1 MCGLYAEWGTEYL
14 AKEAILSAMRSRG
27 PDDHGHW
34 QQPLQ
39 HGVLHLLHTRLA
51 IVDLSRAGHQPML
64 SDASNHGL
72 VFNGEIYNHNQ
83 LRQELE
89 QAGYRFRS
97 KSDTEVLLHGY
108 RHWGTDLFPR
118 LEGIFACVFWDA
130 ERQELVLARDP
141 LGVKPLLWWRT
152 SSGWAVGSEL
162 AAFRGARRPHQ
173 PQLDP
178 LALEQFWTWG
188 AVQAPRTMVRDL
200 EVFPAGH
207 WARWRPGQPGDRWQF
222 QAFNSWP
229 ERSWTTDQL
238 SYAEAVEGV
247 GTRLEQAVAR
257 QMLADVPVGAFL
269 SGGIDSAA
277 LVALMGRHTSHPV
290 QTISLGFREIGSVA
304 DERSAAAE
312 VARHLGTDH
321 RSIEVGAAEAEAW
334 FPDFVDALDQ
344 PSVDGFNTYLV
355 ARCARQQGLKVA
367 LSGLGGDEL
376 FAGYPSFQAA
386 WSHQQRPQVASVL
399 RARLPRRL
407 VQRLGWDSAAF
418 EAGAASGAAW
428 FRQLPW
434 GERLEIPLAAQELE
448 PHLDGLDL
456 PAQLSRLELAGY
468 MANILLRDS
477 DAVTMHHGLEL
488 RVPFLDGDL
497 VRYALQLPGA
507 YRLRVGSLKPLLVD
521 AMQGLLPDSVLN
533 GVKRGFELPFARW
546 LQGWPEP
553 QLDPGLLG
561 HAWPARV
568 SRARAQFLRQPRHY
582 RSWWQWTVLAAW
594 IRAWPNLALPAE

>member
-1 MCGLYAEWGTEYL
+1 
-14 AKEAILSAMRSRG
+14 
-27 PDDHGHW
+27 
-34 QQPLQ
+34 
-39 HGVLHLLHTRLA
+39 
-51 IVDLSRAGHQPML
+51 
-64 SDASNHGL
+64 
-72 VFNGEIYNHNQ
+72 
-83 LRQELE
+83 
-89 QAGYRFRS
+89 
-97 KSDTEVLLHGY
+97 
-108 RHWGTDLFPR
+108 
-118 LEGIFACVFWDA
+118 
-130 ERQELVLARDP
+130 
-141 LGVKPLLWWRT
+141 
-152 SSGWAVGSEL
+152 
-162 AAFRGARRPHQ
+162 
-173 PQLDP
+173 

-200 EVFPAGH
+200 EVFPSGH
-207 WARWRPGQPGDRWQF
+207 WARWRPGQPGDRWQL
-222 QAFNSWP
+222 QAFTSWP
-229 ERSWTTDQL
+229 QRSWTTDQL
-238 SYAEAVEGV
+238 TYAEAVEGV

-290 QTISLGFREIGSVA
+290 QTISLGFRESGSVT

-376 FAGYPSFQAA
+376 LAGYPSFQAA
-386 WSHQQRPQVASVL
+386 WSHQQRPQVASAL

-428 FRQLPW
+428 FRQLPR

-448 PHLDGLDL
+448 PQLVSLDL

-507 YRLRVGSLKPLLVD
+507 YRLRAGSLKPLLVD

-533 GVKRGFELPFARW
+533 GVKRGFELPLARW

-561 HAWPARV
+561 HSWPARV
-568 SRARAQFLRQPRHY
+568 SRARTQFLRQPRHY

-594 IRAWPNLALPAE
+594 IRAWPNLILPSV

>member
-1 MCGLYAEWGTEYL
+1 
-14 AKEAILSAMRSRG
+14 
-27 PDDHGHW
+27 
-34 QQPLQ
+34 
-39 HGVLHLLHTRLA
+39 
-51 IVDLSRAGHQPML
+51 
-64 SDASNHGL
+64 
-72 VFNGEIYNHNQ
+72 
-83 LRQELE
+83 
-89 QAGYRFRS
+89 
-97 KSDTEVLLHGY
+97 
-108 RHWGTDLFPR
+108 
-118 LEGIFACVFWDA
+118 
-130 ERQELVLARDP
+130 
-141 LGVKPLLWWRT
+141 VKPLLWWRT

-162 AAFRGARRPHQ
+162 AAFRAARRPHQ

-200 EVFPAGH
+200 EAFPAGH
-207 WARWRPGQPGDRWQF
+207 WARWRPGQPGDRWQL
-222 QAFNSWP
+222 QTFNSWP
-229 ERSWTTDQL
+229 QRSWTTDQL

-277 LVALMGRHTSHPV
+277 LVALMGRQTSHPV
-290 QTISLGFREIGSVA
+290 QTISLGFRETGSVA
-304 DERSAAAE
+304 DERSAAAQ

-376 FAGYPSFQAA
+376 LAGYPSFQAA
-386 WSHQQRPQVASVL
+386 WSHQQRPQVASAL

-428 FRQLPW
+428 FRQLPR

-448 PHLDGLDL
+448 PQLVSLDL

-497 VRYALQLPGA
+497 VRYSLQLPGP
-507 YRLRVGSLKPLLVD
+507 YRMRPGSVKPLLVD

-533 GVKRGFELPFARW
+533 GAKRGFELPLARW
-546 LQGWPEP
+546 LQDWPAP

-561 HAWPARV
+561 HSWPARV
-568 SRARAQFLRQPRHY
+568 SRARTQFLRQPRHY